1 MLEKVHISWT
11 SIENKNLINQL
22 WIHLWSHSLCP
33 NSKVAVSQW
42 RRRRPRVGIR
52 LPGHQSLFWSTLLSS
67 FVHKREEKTQQ
78 GHIVIL
84 GKQIFRSRLL
94 LQPPCLNVHVHD
106 HVFWVTFPWHI
117 CLLENSSTVLW
128 AAVFQL
134 LMENGNEMKNE
145 PLGVLSH
152 LISACFGMTYLRESY
167 LRSVIRVQILSS
179 YGAISSREPS
189 YLVSRQQRR
198 YLLLSCSPTSP
209 ATEYTEGRF
218 IFPIPSLWLQN
229 VVQDQVGSVSAF
241 LSCQR
246 DGIYVAH

>member
-1 MLEKVHISWT
+1 MSLEPHIR
-11 SIENKNLINQL
+11 N
-22 WIHLWSHSLCP
+22 
-33 NSKVAVSQW
+33 
-42 RRRRPRVGIR
+42 
-52 LPGHQSLFWSTLLSS
+52 
-67 FVHKREEKTQQ
+67 
-78 GHIVIL
+78 
-84 GKQIFRSRLL
+84 
-94 LQPPCLNVHVHD
+94 
-106 HVFWVTFPWHI
+106 I
-117 CLLENSSTVLW
+117 CLPENSSTVLW
-128 AAVFQL
+128 AAVFQRK
-134 LMENGNEMKNE
+134 EMKNE

-167 LRSVIRVQILSS
+167 LRSVIRVQTLSS
-179 YGAISSREPS
+179 YGEISSREPS

-246 DGIYVAH
+246 DGIYVAHWHRQQLSHLPGTKIFGYKRKETI